1 MWKSKRYVQFIDT
14 PDKLSLEFKLPKRKK
29 HSELFI
35 SFQNLE
41 TGRFKVRYIFVDVE
55 TYPRRTIVIE
65 DNR

>member
-29 HSELFI
+29 HSDFFC
-35 SFQNLE
+35 FQSLE
-41 TGRFKVRYIFVDVE
+41 TGRLEVRYIFVDVE